1 MSSIGDKVY
10 AAVGTAA
17 VVAGAAFAPG
27 PELTATDLST
37 DKSKDAVAAEQC
49 DVTDEASS
57 YYDGRPM
64 EGLVEAAS
72 QMVSADV
79 QGQDDDRDLEGV
91 AEAEYSD
98 TSPPS
103 PDSTFAAAE
112 ADGEGD
118 AFALDDAL
126 DVAEASAEAEAEGE
140 GDAFAADDGDLGD
153 IGDGG
158 DLGDAG
164 DSAAS
169 FDGDAG
175 SDSDGGSD
183 GGF

>member
-1 MSSIGDKVY
+1 VSSIGDKVY

-49 DVTDEASS
+49 DVTDEAPS
-57 YYDGRPM
+57 YSDGRPM
-64 EGLVEAAS
+64 EGLVEAVS

-98 TSPPS
+98 TAPPS

-118 AFALDDAL
+118 AFASEDAL
-126 DVAEASAEAEAEGE
+126 DVAEAEAEGA

-153 IGDGG
+153 IGEFG
-158 DLGDAG
+158 DLGAAG
-164 DSAAS
+164 DGATG